1 MQTYTL
7 DRSGASPLYEQ
18 LYRALK
24 ADILSGALPGGS
36 RLPSGRALA
45 EHLGLSRVTVETAYA
60 QLLAEGYLT
69 SRPRAGYF
77 VEQLTPQELP
87 PRVSEPEA
95 QPPEPET
102 AQSRSAQLFPFSVWA
117 RLMRGVLL
125 DRRQEL
131 LRPAP
136 DAGLPALR
144 QAVAAELYRQR
155 GVHVSPEQVYIGAGA
170 EYFYNLLIQFFGH
183 GRVYALENPGHRKIA
198 RVYQANQVAVRPIGM
213 DADGVIPELL
223 EQSGAEVLHIS
234 PSHHYPT
241 GTVTPITRRQALM
254 RWLTAQPGRYLIED
268 DYDSEFRFSGL
279 PIPTI
284 QSMDR
289 SGRVIYMNTFSR
301 TISPSLRISYMILPR
316 TLLPQWQAAMG
327 FYSCTVPSFEQMT
340 LTRFLAEGYFEKHLS
355 RMKKHYRAVR
365 AQLFSVLHTPQA
377 VRQCAVHDTDAGL
390 HLVLELK
397 NAPAP
402 EALRALLRQS
412 GLPDALLSDFFLDAP
427 SPQAQKSI
435 VLGYADAEPAQL
447 EAALTALFTRL
458 EAREAPVCAKAA
470 RRPAGR

>member
-397 NAPAP
+397 NAPEP

-447 EAALTALFTRL
+447 EAALTALFSRL
-458 EAREAPVCAKAA
+458 EAREAPV
-470 RRPAGR
+470 

>member
-183 GRVYALENPGHRKIA
+183 GRVYALENPGHQKIA

-268 DYDSEFRFSGL
+268 DYDSEFRFSSL

-397 NAPAP
+397 NAPEP

-458 EAREAPVCAKAA
+458 EAREAPV
-470 RRPAGR
+470 

>member
-87 PRVSEPEA
+87 PRVSEPAA

-397 NAPAP
+397 NAPEP
-402 EALRALLRQS
+402 EAPRALLRQS
-412 GLPDALLSDFFLDAP
+412 GLPAALLSDFFLDAP

-458 EAREAPVCAKAA
+458 EAREAPV
-470 RRPAGR
+470 

>member
-327 FYSCTVPSFEQMT
+327 FNSCTVPSFEQMT

-397 NAPAP
+397 NAPEP
-402 EALRALLRQS
+402 EALRVLLRQS

-458 EAREAPVCAKAA
+458 EAREAPV
-470 RRPAGR
+470 

>member
-95 QPPEPET
+95 QPQEPET

-397 NAPAP
+397 NAPEP

-458 EAREAPVCAKAA
+458 EAREAPV
-470 RRPAGR
+470 

>member
-377 VRQCAVHDTDAGL
+377 VRLCAVHDTDAGL

-397 NAPAP
+397 NAPEP

-458 EAREAPVCAKAA
+458 EAREAPV
-470 RRPAGR
+470 

>member
-198 RVYQANQVAVRPIGM
+198 RIYQANQVAVRPIGM

-397 NAPAP
+397 NAPEP
-402 EALRALLRQS
+402 EALRVLLRQS

-458 EAREAPVCAKAA
+458 EAREAPV
-470 RRPAGR
+470 

>member
-301 TISPSLRISYMILPR
+301 TISPSLRISYMIMPR

-397 NAPAP
+397 NAPEP
-402 EALRALLRQS
+402 EALRALLRKS

-458 EAREAPVCAKAA
+458 EAREAPV
-470 RRPAGR
+470 

>member
-7 DRSGASPLYEQ
+7 DRRGGAPLYEQ
-18 LYRALK
+18 LYRSLK
-24 ADILSGALPGGS
+24 ADILSGALRGGEK
-36 RLPSGRALA
+36 LPSSRALS
-45 EHLGLSRVTVETAYA
+45 EHLGISRVTVETAYA
-60 QLLAEGYLT
+60 QLLAEGYLS
-69 SRPRAGYF
+69 SRERAGYF
-77 VEQLTPQELP
+77 VEQITPSALSAP
-87 PRVSEPEA
+87 DAA
-95 QPPEPET
+95 QAAYAEVPKSADAQA
-102 AQSRSAQLFPFSVWA
+102 AQSSSVQQFPFSVWA

-125 DRRQEL
+125 DRRQDL
-131 LRPAP
+131 LQPVP

-144 QAVAAELYRQR
+144 SAIAAELYRQR
-155 GVHVSPEQVYIGAGA
+155 GVCVSPEQIYIGAGA

-327 FYSCTVPSFEQMT
+327 FYSCTVPSFELLT

-397 NAPAP
+397 NAPEP

-458 EAREAPVCAKAA
+458 EAREAPV
-470 RRPAGR
+470 

>member
-7 DRSGASPLYEQ
+7 DRSDASPLYEQ

-397 NAPAP
+397 NAPEP
-402 EALRALLRQS
+402 EALRALLRKS

-458 EAREAPVCAKAA
+458 EAREAPV
-470 RRPAGR
+470 

>member
-24 ADILSGALPGGS
+24 ADILSGVLPGGS

-198 RVYQANQVAVRPIGM
+198 RVYQANQVAVWPIGM

-316 TLLPQWQAAMG
+316 TLLPQWQTAMG

-397 NAPAP
+397 NAPEP

-458 EAREAPVCAKAA
+458 EAREAPV
-470 RRPAGR
+470 

>member
-254 RWLTAQPGRYLIED
+254 RWLTARPGRYLIED

-397 NAPAP
+397 NAPEP

-458 EAREAPVCAKAA
+458 EAREAPV
-470 RRPAGR
+470 

>member
-95 QPPEPET
+95 QPPEPEP

-355 RMKKHYRAVR
+355 RMKKHYRSVR

-397 NAPAP
+397 NAPEP
-402 EALRALLRQS
+402 EALRALLRKS
-412 GLPDALLSDFFLDAP
+412 GLSDALLSDFFLDAP

-458 EAREAPVCAKAA
+458 EAREAPV
-470 RRPAGR
+470 

>member
-7 DRSGASPLYEQ
+7 DRSRASPLYEQ

-45 EHLGLSRVTVETAYA
+45 EHLGLSRVTVEPAYA

-268 DYDSEFRFSGL
+268 DYDSEFRFSSL

-377 VRQCAVHDTDAGL
+377 ARQCAVHDTDAGL

-397 NAPAP
+397 NAPEP

-412 GLPDALLSDFFLDAP
+412 GLPDALLSDFYLDAP

-458 EAREAPVCAKAA
+458 EAREAPV
-470 RRPAGR
+470 

>member
-24 ADILSGALPGGS
+24 ADLLSGALPGGS

-397 NAPAP
+397 NAPEP

-458 EAREAPVCAKAA
+458 EAREAPV
-470 RRPAGR
+470 

>member
-355 RMKKHYRAVR
+355 RMKKHYRSVR

-397 NAPAP
+397 NAPEP

-412 GLPDALLSDFFLDAP
+412 GLSDALLSDFFLDAP

-458 EAREAPVCAKAA
+458 EAREAPV
-470 RRPAGR
+470 

>member
-18 LYRALK
+18 LYRALN

-198 RVYQANQVAVRPIGM
+198 RVYQANQVAVRPISM

-397 NAPAP
+397 NAPEP

-458 EAREAPVCAKAA
+458 EAREAPV
-470 RRPAGR
+470 

>member
-254 RWLTAQPGRYLIED
+254 RWLTAQPGRYLIDD

-397 NAPAP
+397 NAPEP

-447 EAALTALFTRL
+447 EATLTALFTRL
-458 EAREAPVCAKAA
+458 EAREAPV
-470 RRPAGR
+470 

>member
-87 PRVSEPEA
+87 PRTPEPEA

-136 DAGLPALR
+136 AAGLPALR

-355 RMKKHYRAVR
+355 RMKKHYRSVR

-397 NAPAP
+397 NAPEP

-458 EAREAPVCAKAA
+458 EAREAPV
-470 RRPAGR
+470 

>member
-125 DRRQEL
+125 DRRGDL
-131 LRPAP
+131 LQSVP
-136 DAGLPALR
+136 DAGLWALR
-144 QAVAAELYRQR
+144 EAVAGELYRQR
-155 GVHVSPEQVYIGAGA
+155 GIRVSPEQVYIGAGA
-170 EYFYNLLIQFFGH
+170 EYFYNLLIQFL
-183 GRVYALENPGHRKIA
+183 GREKIFALEEPGHRKIA
-198 RVYQANQVAVRPIGM
+198 RVYQANGVQMRLIRM
-213 DADGVIPELL
+213 DGDGVLPVLVA
-223 EQSGAEVLHIS
+223 QSGADVLHIS

-241 GTVTPITRRQALM
+241 GTVMPITRRQALM
-254 RWLTAQPGRYLIED
+254 RWLTEGPERYLIED
-268 DYDSEFRFSGL
+268 DYDSEFRFTGL
-279 PIPTI
+279 PIPTM
-284 QSMDR
+284 QSMDQ

-301 TISPSLRISYMILPR
+301 TIAPALRISYMILPKA
-316 TLLPQWQAAMG
+316 LLARWRETMG

-340 LTRFLAEGYFEKHLS
+340 LTRFLAEGYFEKHLN

-365 AQLFSVLHTPQA
+365 GTLLKTLAQPP
-377 VRQCAVHDTDAGL
+377 CAGCFRVHDAGAGL
-390 HLVLELK
+390 HFVLE
-397 NAPAP
+397 APGAP
-402 EALRALLRQS
+402 EPERLRALLRQT
-412 GLPDALLSDFFLDAP
+412 GLHAALLADFYAGAP
-427 SPQAQKSI
+427 EPEAARCI
-435 VLGYADAEPAQL
+435 VLDYADAEP
-447 EAALTALFTRL
+447 EALQGALRRL
-458 EAREAPVCAKAA
+458 AA
-470 RRPAGR
+470 EITDG

>member
-24 ADILSGALPGGS
+24 ADILSGVLPGGS

-155 GVHVSPEQVYIGAGA
+155 GVHVSPQQVYIGAGA

-397 NAPAP
+397 NAPEP

-447 EAALTALFTRL
+447 EAALTALFTQL
-458 EAREAPVCAKAA
+458 EAWEAPV
-470 RRPAGR
+470 

>member
-365 AQLFSVLHTPQA
+365 TQLFSVLHTPQA

-397 NAPAP
+397 NAPEP

-435 VLGYADAEPAQL
+435 VLSYADAEPAQL

-458 EAREAPVCAKAA
+458 EAREAPV
-470 RRPAGR
+470 

>member
-170 EYFYNLLIQFFGH
+170 EYFYNLLIQFFGQ

-397 NAPAP
+397 NAPEP

-458 EAREAPVCAKAA
+458 EAREAPV
-470 RRPAGR
+470 

>member
-183 GRVYALENPGHRKIA
+183 GRVYALENPGHQKIA

-254 RWLTAQPGRYLIED
+254 RWLTTQPGRYLIED

-397 NAPAP
+397 NAPEP

-458 EAREAPVCAKAA
+458 EAREAPV
-470 RRPAGR
+470 

>member
-95 QPPEPET
+95 QPPEPEP
-102 AQSRSAQLFPFSVWA
+102 AQNRSAQLFPFSVWA

-183 GRVYALENPGHRKIA
+183 GRVYALENPGHRKFA

-355 RMKKHYRAVR
+355 RMKKHYRSVR

-397 NAPAP
+397 NAPEP

-458 EAREAPVCAKAA
+458 EAREAPV
-470 RRPAGR
+470 

>member
-77 VEQLTPQELP
+77 VGQLTPQELP

-377 VRQCAVHDTDAGL
+377 VRRCAVHDTDAGL

-397 NAPAP
+397 NAPEP

-458 EAREAPVCAKAA
+458 EAREAPV
-470 RRPAGR
+470 

>member
-223 EQSGAEVLHIS
+223 EQCGAEVLH
-234 PSHHYPT
+234 
-241 GTVTPITRRQALM
+241 
-254 RWLTAQPGRYLIED
+254 
-268 DYDSEFRFSGL
+268 
-279 PIPTI
+279 
-284 QSMDR
+284 
-289 SGRVIYMNTFSR
+289 
-301 TISPSLRISYMILPR
+301 ISPSLRISYMILPR

-397 NAPAP
+397 NAPEP

-458 EAREAPVCAKAA
+458 EAREAPV
-470 RRPAGR
+470 

>member
-397 NAPAP
+397 NAPEP

-458 EAREAPVCAKAA
+458 EVREAPV
-470 RRPAGR
+470 

>member
-24 ADILSGALPGGS
+24 ADILSGALSGGS

-397 NAPAP
+397 NAPEP

-458 EAREAPVCAKAA
+458 EAREAPV
-470 RRPAGR
+470 

>member
-213 DADGVIPELL
+213 DAAGVIPELL

-397 NAPAP
+397 NAPEP

-458 EAREAPVCAKAA
+458 EAREAPV
-470 RRPAGR
+470 

>member
-365 AQLFSVLHTPQA
+365 AQLFPVLHTPQA

-397 NAPAP
+397 NAPEP
-402 EALRALLRQS
+402 EALRVLLRQS

-458 EAREAPVCAKAA
+458 EAREAPV
-470 RRPAGR
+470 

>member
-87 PRVSEPEA
+87 PRMAEPEV

-397 NAPAP
+397 NAPEP

-458 EAREAPVCAKAA
+458 EAREAPV
-470 RRPAGR
+470 

>member
-397 NAPAP
+397 NAPEP

-458 EAREAPVCAKAA
+458 EARKAPV
-470 RRPAGR
+470 

>member
-377 VRQCAVHDTDAGL
+377 VRQCAVQDTDAGL

-397 NAPAP
+397 NAPEP

-458 EAREAPVCAKAA
+458 EAREAPV
-470 RRPAGR
+470 